1 MQKLTVE
8 APHDAAA
15 LALRQRLTGVPVEVV
30 QLAGD
35 ACELRIGTG
44 RESIQELVSIFNA
57 IERWL
62 VDERLPSTSVVV
74 DGRQHTL
81 VAPDSA
87 SLA

>member
-15 LALRQRLTGVPVEVV
+15 RALAQRLKDLPVEVV
-30 QLAGD
+30 PLSGD
-35 ACELRIGTG
+35 ARELRVGTG

-62 VDERLPSTSVVV
+62 VAERLPSTNVVV

-81 VAPDSA
+81 IAPDA
-87 SLA
+87 S

>member
-1 MQKLTVE
+1 MQTLTVE

-15 LALRQRLTGVPVEVV
+15 LALAQRLAGVPVEVV
-30 QLAGD
+30 PLAGE
-35 ACELRIGTG
+35 ARELRVGTG

-62 VDERLPSTSVVV
+62 VAERLPSTSVVV

-81 VAPDSA
+81 VAPDA
-87 SLA
+87 AR